1 MKDIWLT
8 VLRDR
13 NSSLK
18 DFREATSKL
27 AMDIAFD
34 SGTFLERNSQ
44 TVFTPFQETLGFELS
59 NPVLVPIL
67 RSGLAM
73 LPAFL
78 QVYPSSIVGFLGM
91 KRNERTFEPS
101 LYYEN
106 LPSFEKDQMVFILD
120 PMIATG
126 HSAKLAIELILEK
139 GVEITSIVLIAIL
152 ASTESIAYLSAHFPS
167 LRISVA
173 AVDPHLNSSKCIVPG
188 LGDFGDR
195 YFGV

>member
-8 VLRDR
+8 ILRDR

-27 AMDIAFD
+27 AMDMAFD

-59 NPVLVPIL
+59 SPILVPVL
-67 RSGLAM
+67 RGGLSM

-78 QVYPSSIVGFLGM
+78 QVYPDSIVGFLGLTRDE
-91 KRNERTFEPS
+91 KTFEPS

-106 LPSFEKDQMVFILD
+106 LPKFEKDQMVFILD

-126 HSAKLAIELILEK
+126 HSAKLAIELLLEK
-139 GVEITSIVLIAIL
+139 GVDITSIVLITIL
-152 ASTESIAYLSAHFPS
+152 ATVEAISYLSTHFPA

-173 AVDPHLNSSKCIVPG
+173 AVDPGLNSSKCIVPG
-188 LGDFGDR
+188 LGDFTDR
-195 YFGV
+195 YFGL